1 VWKQPSLGADESLLR
16 NQSPLASGLRYAPS
30 DDVGRCHGTLRIVG
44 MSHEQPNR
52 SEGQGRISPDKW
64 NEKGALEETEA

>member
-1 VWKQPSLGADESLLR
+1 MHPMMT
-16 NQSPLASGLRYAPS
+16 
-30 DDVGRCHGTLRIVG
+30 VGRCHGTLRIVG